1 MTVPVRRPSDAS
13 PPHTQPAMS
22 VAQPAIP
29 ILSGSPIT
37 PSMTASQGLQG
48 VQGLQGLQS
57 SVETG
62 MEVEEKASRY
72 YREQT

>member
-13 PPHTQPAMS
+13 TPHTQPAMS

-29 ILSGSPIT
+29 ILSGSPTT
-37 PSMTASQGLQG
+37 PSMTASQGL
-48 VQGLQGLQS
+48 QGLQGLQS

>member
-29 ILSGSPIT
+29 IPSGSPT
-37 PSMTASQGLQG
+37 TSAMLG
-48 VQGLQGLQS
+48 VQGLQGLQNS
-57 SVETG
+57 QGSVETG
-62 MEVEEKASRY
+62 MEVEEKTSR
-72 YREQT
+72 